1 MTKTSWIAVMAC
13 ITASWAQ
20 PSPTLSYYSFLDTP
34 NNCTGPS
41 GTPVIDSQGILYGTA
56 YAGASWTGCYG
67 GCGAVYA
74 ILPPSSPG
82 GSWTESMLYQFMG
95 GLDGANPESGV
106 VIGSAPGTPFVLYG
120 STQHDGAFG
129 SGTIFQLTPPEAAGG
144 AWTLTTLYSFTGTT
158 DGADPE
164 ALLIGP
170 GGTLYGSALT
180 GGVSGCS
187 EPFLPTAC
195 GTLFS
200 LAPPQSPGGSWT
212 STCSSAFNPATPAT
226 TPPASSSDAMA

>member
-1 MTKTSWIAVMAC
+1 
-13 ITASWAQ
+13 
-20 PSPTLSYYSFLDTP
+20 
-34 NNCTGPS
+34 
-41 GTPVIDSQGILYGTA
+41 
-56 YAGASWTGCYG
+56 
-67 GCGAVYA
+67 
-74 ILPPSSPG
+74 
-82 GSWTESMLYQFMG
+82 MLYQFMG